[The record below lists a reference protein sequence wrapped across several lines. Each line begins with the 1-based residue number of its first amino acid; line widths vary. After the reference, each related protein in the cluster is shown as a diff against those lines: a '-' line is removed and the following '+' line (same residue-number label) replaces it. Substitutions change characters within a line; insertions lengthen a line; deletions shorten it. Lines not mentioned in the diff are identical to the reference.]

1 MSNVPFVRSPYNYD
15 VDAASIEGGLSCPEP
30 TKAQQHMADE
40 ADINTIV
47 RRFGV
52 SGVLPA
58 GARAPSY
65 DDFSEVVDFHT
76 AQLAIRRAQESFMA
90 LPADVRT
97 RFDNDPGLF
106 VDFCSEES
114 NREELRKMGLVV
126 SGASSEASVASS
138 SSQAGEA

>member
-1 MSNVPFVRSPYNYD
+1 VSNAPFVRSPYNYD
-15 VDAASIEGGLSCPEP
+15 VDSASVESGLSCPEP
-30 TKAQQHMADE
+30 TKAQQHQADE

-58 GARAPSY
+58 AARAPSY

-126 SGASSEASVASS
+126 SGASSEAPLVAEG
-138 SSQAGEA
+138 SQAGQA

>member
-15 VDAASIEGGLSCPEP
+15 VDAVSVDTGLSCPEP
-30 TKAQQHMADE
+30 TKAQQHQADE

-52 SGVLPA
+52 SGVLPTA
-58 GARAPSY
+58 ARAPSY

-126 SGASSEASVASS
+126 SGASSEASVDPSAS
-138 SSQAGEA
+138 QVGQT